1 MIEPVIIGGGRVIA
15 YNADCRDVLRQ
26 MTEQGERVHTVC
38 SDPPYHLTSIV
49 KRFGKAGAA
58 PAVHGTDGAFAR
70 ASKGFMGK
78 QWDGVTEGE
87 LPIAFDPATWALH
100 LDALVP
106 GGYITAF
113 SSSRGFG
120 EMSEAIRSAGFVI
133 HPMLENILSMEPSVA
148 AFWESLSTEQAE
160 AFARIVD
167 SQDPAGHLSW
177 LFGSGM
183 PKATRL
189 KAPDTD
195 HLRYGGQALK
205 PALEPIFMGQKPME
219 GTGTE
224 NWLQHGTGPVNIDAA
239 RIDGHGEIITT
250 HSRGS
255 SEAYAKRPG
264 ERSASESGRLTPQNR
279 PEFVGNERTGRWPAN
294 VLHDGSPEVLEAF
307 GAFGERASK
316 RGPDSTA
323 TGKTSHRG
331 VCYGNGLERVGEAF
345 GDSGSAARFF
355 YEAKASKEDRWFL
368 CRVCGTAHPARAIGA
383 HVHGLETTDHLV
395 QHPTVKPL
403 EMIRWLVRLTAP
415 ERGQT
420 VWDGFA
426 GTGSTA
432 VACLAEGRRAIV
444 CERDPDY
451 FRILVA
457 RCRHYAGEG
466 SHTASA
472 PKVRRN
478 AAPPAPLPLLA
489 AIQAVPAPPAE

>member
-1 MIEPVIIGGGRVIA
+1 MLTPVIIGGGRVVA
-15 YNADCRDVLRQ
+15 YNADCRDVLRG
-26 MTEQGERVHTVC
+26 MAERGERVHAMC
-38 SDPPYHLTSIV
+38 SDPPYHLLSIV

-70 ASKGFMGK
+70 ASAGFMGRS
-78 QWDGVTEGE
+78 WDGHGEGE
-87 LPIAFDPATWALH
+87 APVAFDPATWALH
-100 LDALVP
+100 LDALLP

-120 EMSEAIRSAGFVI
+120 RMSVAIEDAGFVV
-133 HPMLENILSMEPSVA
+133 HPMLDNVLSMAEAIVA
-148 AFWESLSTEQAE
+148 FVDSLSEEQAE
-160 AFARIVD
+160 SFLRILE
-167 SQDPAGHLSW
+167 SQDPAGHLAW
-177 LFGSGM
+177 IFGSGM

-189 KAPDTD
+189 KAPGTD

-219 GTGTE
+219 GTGTA
-224 NWLQHGTGPVNIDAA
+224 NWLQHGTGPLNIDAA
-239 RIDGHGEIITT
+239 RVATEESTRRIGYAEMGYHGGNLADSYNT
-250 HSRGS
+250 GS
-255 SEAYAKRPG
+255 E
-264 ERSASESGRLTPQNR
+264 
-279 PEFVGNERTGRWPAN
+279 VGRWPAN

-307 GAFGERASK
+307 GAFGESSEKPRIL
-316 RGPDSTA
+316 
-323 TGKTSHRG
+323 HR
-331 VCYGNGLERVGEAF
+331 NGERRMDGWGLAAQSQGIVH

-355 YEAKASKEDRWFL
+355 YEAKASEEDRWFL
-368 CRVCGTAHPARAIGA
+368 CKLCGSAHPARTIGA
-383 HVHGLETTDHLV
+383 HAHGLETTDHLV

-403 EMIRWLVRLTAP
+403 ELIRWLVRLTAP

-451 FRILVA
+451 FQILVA

-466 SHTASA
+466 AHTASA

-489 AIQAVPAPPAE
+489 AIQAVPATSAE